1 MGLEINLHRMIL
13 STTQTAK
20 EGIAQRVAQ
29 DGAEKVLKNVAKPV
43 VLNSTQHPEHLF
55 RVGYFRSS
63 DTAQG
68 INNILRS
75 KNVADLYGIFRPEG
89 QCQTV
94 KALFDLS
101 CGQAVFCNWSD
112 ALARTQ
118 SAIAHYDEHCR
129 AQEPEVCLQTVR
141 VTDLEQEGAP
151 DSEFAAQAL
160 FLRRRAQR
168 PEASEPKVL
177 GVIPGT
183 TPGPDG
189 QPVSCFF
196 VVQEVVYDAASD
208 WYAQALQIVE
218 ETIKYVLAQ
227 PQSEQFFLAWSELL
241 D

>member
-112 ALARTQ
+112 ALARTGR
-118 SAIAHYDEHCR
+118 SLARAGIWSPGIAAAIISSKSGDAKNHS
-129 AQEPEVCLQTVR
+129 P
-141 VTDLEQEGAP
+141 
-151 DSEFAAQAL
+151 
-160 FLRRRAQR
+160 RRCT
-168 PEASEPKVL
+168 L
-177 GVIPGT
+177 
-183 TPGPDG
+183 
-189 QPVSCFF
+189 
-196 VVQEVVYDAASD
+196 
-208 WYAQALQIVE
+208 
-218 ETIKYVLAQ
+218 
-227 PQSEQFFLAWSELL
+227 
-241 D
+241 